1 MGKLDE
7 RDRALY
13 RRSWAQEEID
23 ELVRLARQDMTAAE
37 IAFELGLTENSV
49 AAKLYRLRKDGRLP
63 SVGRGRRK
71 RKTTED
77 EDIAAL
83 MVRFSAACAVIRE
96 ACTHASSAAPSKE
109 GKSGE

>member
-13 RRSWAQEEID
+13 RRAWTQEEID
-23 ELVRLARQDMTAAE
+23 RLIQLARQDMTAAE

-49 AAKLYRLRKDGRLP
+49 SAKLYRLRKGGRLP

-77 EDIAAL
+77 EEMAAL
-83 MVRFSAACAVIRE
+83 MARFSAACAVIRK
-96 ACTHASSAAPSKE
+96 ACGQDCSASGKE
-109 GKSGE
+109 GK